1 VLQYI
6 RFDREHEL
14 PVVGIVT
21 VRDTEGT
28 FKHKRLFCKAR
39 DPEGYAGARSIR
51 TWADL
56 DLCESYLR
64 RGDLHVFVYQW
75 VKRRRSLNGT
85 LDDASVLHRLQIQL
99 QRL

>member
-39 DPEGYAGARSIR
+39 DP
-51 TWADL
+51 